1 MKNIKRKSF
10 LKMSGLVMMAPFAN
24 SLILHAANADLTS
37 VSKDDIVGQLVIAND
52 QQVKILLQSIT
63 KDNIFFFAQNR
74 I

>member
-1 MKNIKRKSF
+1 
-10 LKMSGLVMMAPFAN
+10 MMAPFAN

-63 KDNIFFFAQNR
+63 KGNIFFSRKIDFK
-74 I
+74 